1 MTDDAVKLDL
11 ILNQQGT
18 LLTAMNVFREDL
30 NVMMEILR
38 RLDHHMAALADRICV
53 LEERP

>member
-1 MTDDAVKLDL
+1 MPETVTLDL
-11 ILNQQGT
+11 LAKQQAQM
-18 LLTAMNVFREDL
+18 LTAMNVFREDL